1 MRLASS
7 ALAACA
13 CLRVAVCE
21 ASSVATLP
29 SIVIKR
35 LMTLYMH
42 GDACSNNV
50 GINSSLQN
58 EEQGKSS
65 DVEISLSS
73 TFI

>member
-1 MRLASS
+1 MRLDSS

-35 LMTLYMH
+35 LMTLYM
-42 GDACSNNV
+42 
-50 GINSSLQN
+50 
-58 EEQGKSS
+58 
-65 DVEISLSS
+65 EI
-73 TFI
+73 